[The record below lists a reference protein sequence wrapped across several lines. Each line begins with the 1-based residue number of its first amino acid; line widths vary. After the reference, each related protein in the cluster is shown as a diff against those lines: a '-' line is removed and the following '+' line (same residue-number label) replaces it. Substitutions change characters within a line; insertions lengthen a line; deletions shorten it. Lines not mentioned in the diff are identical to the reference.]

1 MPIHST
7 GYRPWKE
14 TRVAPWRRWLAIT
27 TTGVQ
32 RAWKSLWLKR
42 LLLAALFP
50 LVFFSIPIFFFEQSG
65 RDPQSWT
72 MFERAMRG
80 MTRGTPMASILDG
93 VPSDPTP
100 EQFQT
105 VRHSVW
111 SFLLLTMLR
120 NTQAFLMV
128 ILVGI
133 VAPPLISQDLRTR
146 AYLIYFS
153 RPIDRWEY
161 ILGKFGVVAFF
172 LLLISTGPALLLYL
186 VGLLLS
192 PSLSVFWMTWDLPL
206 RILVASAC
214 LIIPTTL
221 GALAISSMTLE
232 SRYAAFS
239 WFAIWL
245 MGHVAYSSLTA
256 IPTFQAQS
264 RREVYQPGWEL
275 LTSPYQILGAV
286 QSYVFGF
293 QQSNQWVWP
302 AILLLLAITV
312 GSLILLFRRV
322 AAPMRA

>member
-1 MPIHST
+1 
-7 GYRPWKE
+7 
-14 TRVAPWRRWLAIT
+14 
-27 TTGVQ
+27 
-32 RAWKSLWLKR
+32 
-42 LLLAALFP
+42 
-50 LVFFSIPIFFFEQSG
+50 IPIFFFEQSG

-161 ILGKFGVVAFF
+161 ILGKFGVVGFF
-172 LLLISTGPALLLYL
+172 LLLISTGPARLGFF
-186 VGLLLS
+186 VGVLLS
-192 PSLSVFWMTWDLPL
+192 PS
-206 RILVASAC
+206 R
-214 LIIPTTL
+214 
-221 GALAISSMTLE
+221 
-232 SRYAAFS
+232 
-239 WFAIWL
+239 
-245 MGHVAYSSLTA
+245 
-256 IPTFQAQS
+256 
-264 RREVYQPGWEL
+264 
-275 LTSPYQILGAV
+275 
-286 QSYVFGF
+286 
-293 QQSNQWVWP
+293 
-302 AILLLLAITV
+302 
-312 GSLILLFRRV
+312 
-322 AAPMRA
+322 